1 MDWVHLHLALNHV
14 PVLGTVFVGLL
25 LGAALF
31 RKSDELKRVSLVGF
45 VALVVVSIPI
55 KFTGD
60 FASEKLAGAE
70 WLDKSR
76 MAAHEQSAD
85 QATTCMFLLG
95 LAAGFGLWQGR
106 GGRKVRSVTL
116 WVVLALAA
124 VTFLLMARTAN
135 SGGELRHE
143 EIRQT

>member
-1 MDWVHLHLALNHV
+1 M
-14 PVLGTVFVGLL
+14 
-25 LGAALF
+25 
-31 RKSDELKRVSLVGF
+31 
-45 VALVVVSIPI
+45 VSIPI

-76 MAAHEQSAD
+76 MAVHEQSAD

-106 GGRKVRSVTL
+106 GGRKVRPVTL

-135 SGGELRHE
+135 SGGEIRHE